1 LVEEEV
7 DLAEMAE
14 IALRLVDNG
23 GSVAGLELGMVAADD
38 LPWLRADQR
47 MMRQV
52 LLNLLSNTVKFTPAG
67 GSITLR
73 LALGPGG
80 GLTVSVSD
88 TGIGMSDVDI
98 DAALTAYGRAADPT
112 VRRIEGT
119 GLGLPVTKAIIA
131 RHDGRMAIDSQPGR
145 GTTVTCWLPPE
156 RLVAKVAGETVVS

>member
-1 LVEEEV
+1 MEEEV
-7 DLAEMAE
+7 DLSEMAE

-38 LPWLRADQR
+38 LPRLRADQR

-52 LLNLLSNTVKFTPAG
+52 LLNLLSNAIKYTPAG
-67 GSITLR
+67 GSVTLR

-88 TGIGMSDVDI
+88 TGIGMNDEDI
-98 DAALTAYGRAADPT
+98 DAALTAYDRAADPT

-119 GLGLPVTKAIIA
+119 DLGLPVAKAIIA
-131 RHDGRMAIDSQPGR
+131 RHGGQMAIESQPGR

-156 RLVAKVAGETVVS
+156 RLVAKVASATVFS